1 MDRGTS
7 RRGGRQG
14 DGVHV
19 PSYLLGSLS
28 SFCQLTLS
36 LLSRVMIMS
45 LEVRRRSGFVPE
57 SATLPTPLERT
68 EDALLRDSSAVRSAL
83 KVANAEV

>member
-1 MDRGTS
+1 
-7 RRGGRQG
+7 
-14 DGVHV
+14 
-19 PSYLLGSLS
+19 
-28 SFCQLTLS
+28 
-36 LLSRVMIMS
+36 MS